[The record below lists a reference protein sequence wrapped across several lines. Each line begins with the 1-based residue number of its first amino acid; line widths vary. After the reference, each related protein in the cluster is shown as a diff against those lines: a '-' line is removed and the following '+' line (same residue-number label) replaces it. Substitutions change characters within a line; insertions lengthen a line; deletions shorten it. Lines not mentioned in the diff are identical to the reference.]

1 MHPNFDLYEQL
12 ATTHRQELER
22 EAEQY
27 RLLAHLPRQ
36 HPTVAQ
42 LAVGRFGT
50 LLVVL
55 GTRLKQ
61 VERQG
66 EPVMLI

>member
-1 MHPNFDLYEQL
+1 L

-22 EAEQY
+22 EAERY

-36 HPTVAQ
+36 YPTVVR

-55 GTRLKQ
+55 GTWLKQ
-61 VERQG
+61 TEQRS
-66 EPVMLI
+66 EPAM

>member
-36 HPTVAQ
+36 HPTVVQ

-50 LLVVL
+50 LLVML
-55 GTRLKQ
+55 GTWLKQ

-66 EPVMLI
+66 EPVML